1 MSNASKAEAVVKHYI
16 MAIVPAE
23 TAAIADG
30 HGSEAKHIAWA
41 AALATFGP
49 ILGAFWDKY
58 KDTKDAIIFMKAYKQ
73 LVAAQAS
80 AQAPVVAQAQAVAAA
95 NPVPAP
101 EAPATPAS

>member
-1 MSNASKAEAVVKHYI
+1 MSNVSKAEAVIKHYI

-49 ILGAFWDKY
+49 ILGGIWDKY
-58 KDTKDAIIFMKAYKQ
+58 KSTKEAVAFLKTYKQ
-73 LVAAQAS
+73 IVAAANVP
-80 AQAPVVAQAQAVAAA
+80 APVAEAKAVAAA

-101 EAPATPAS
+101 ETPVTPAT